1 MTPALTK
8 KKEELM
14 LGLGEQFHFTHGKVE
29 RLFEWKSRCENGKR
43 NRALVPFTV
52 HYKRHDTL
60 QCQLIVLF
68 DFTLAVKK
76 L

>member
-1 MTPALTK
+1 MT
-8 KKEELM
+8 
-14 LGLGEQFHFTHGKVE
+14 
-29 RLFEWKSRCENGKR
+29 
-43 NRALVPFTV
+43 FTV